1 MGRSIPRDTILEDTD
16 IVIPIMGA
24 TGAGKSTFINRL
36 LGKDLLEVGHK
47 LSSCTVNL
55 RPVIYEHR
63 LNTPSLRGRRGIIV
77 DTPGLDDTYVGD
89 VEILT
94 RIAGWLERSYRKQMV
109 LGVLYLHDVSQDRFS
124 GTARRNLEMF
134 NHLCG
139 DAALDKVIL
148 AITKGGRLAPDNVKR
163 REEELKSVHWKSMID
178 KRSVVRQFFGTTKSA
193 QDIINIFLERASR
206 RQREQIMKL
215 HIQIQ
220 AELVDNRKFIPQT
233 EAGKQLRYTLQEVLA
248 LQKQMIS
255 LESDLAQGGDPE
267 AEAKLREAEEK
278 MRKMED
284 QVKALKVSL
293 SNRIGRKLKKLLGI

>member
-1 MGRSIPRDTILEDTD
+1 
-16 IVIPIMGA
+16 
-24 TGAGKSTFINRL
+24 
-36 LGKDLLEVGHK
+36 
-47 LSSCTVNL
+47 
-55 RPVIYEHR
+55 
-63 LNTPSLRGRRGIIV
+63 
-77 DTPGLDDTYVGD
+77 
-89 VEILT
+89 
-94 RIAGWLERSYRKQMV
+94 
-109 LGVLYLHDVSQDRFS
+109 
-124 GTARRNLEMF
+124 MF

-148 AITKGGRLAPDNVKR
+148 ATTKGGRLAPDNVRR
-163 REEELKSVHWKSMID
+163 REEELKSVHWKSMIN
-178 KRSVVRQFFGTTKSA
+178 KGSEVRPFLGTTKSA
-193 QDIINIFLERASR
+193 QDIVNIFLERAIQ

-220 AELVDNRKFIPQT
+220 AELVDDCKFIPQT

-284 QVKALKVSL
+284 QIKALKVSL
-293 SNRIGRKLKKLLGI
+293 SKRIGRKIKKLLGI